1 MDRRTARVEV
11 IVMLRRETF
20 TATPPNGDY
29 ILSPTGYSWNV
40 RRSIGDGAVQSIAA
54 GERKKAVALARLI
67 SLAEADKTDAWETV
81 GTGVFWLLRRFRP
94 SFVG

>member
-1 MDRRTARVEV
+1 
-11 IVMLRRETF
+11 MLRRETF
-20 TATPPNGDY
+20 TASPPAGDY

-40 RRSIGDGAVQSIAA
+40 RRSIGNGSAQSIAE
-54 GERKKAVALARLI
+54 GERKKAVARSRLV

-94 SFVG
+94 AG

>member
-1 MDRRTARVEV
+1 MF
-11 IVMLRRETF
+11 RRETL
-20 TATPPNGDY
+20 TANPPDGDF

-40 RRSIGDGAVQSIAA
+40 RRSLGDGSALIIAE
-54 GERKKAVALARLI
+54 GERKKAVALASLI

-94 SFVG
+94 SFAR